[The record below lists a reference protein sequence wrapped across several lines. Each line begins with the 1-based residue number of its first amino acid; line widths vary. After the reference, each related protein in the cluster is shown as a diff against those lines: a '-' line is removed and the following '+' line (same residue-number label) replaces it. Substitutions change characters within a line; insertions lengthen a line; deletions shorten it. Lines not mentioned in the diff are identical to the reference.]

1 VSFARKG
8 AIVLTGG
15 ALVIAGSLAPTT
27 FAASPSQ
34 EQCEAQGGTFDRT
47 NGTVTCTTTETGK
60 NPKFTEESQT
70 SGQGNT
76 GNKTEQ
82 SSDCDGTG
90 SDKCPPGQFPG

>member
-1 VSFARKG
+1 MSISRK
-8 AIVLTGG
+8 AVVVLTGG
-15 ALVIAGSLAPTT
+15 LVAIGASVGPAS
-27 FAASPSQ
+27 AASPSQ
-34 EQCEAQGGTFDRT
+34 QQCEAQGGTFSRE

-60 NPKFTEESQT
+60 NPKFTEETQT

-76 GNKTEQ
+76 GNKTEH